1 MDQTHIGYKSWD
13 EPRGGNIKPTVK
25 RITPE
30 EAKKGGYVF
39 DEKLWKRSTIL
50 RLKMPQKQIGQ

>member
-30 EAKKGGYVF
+30 EAKKEVMF
-39 DEKLWKRSTIL
+39 LMKKIE
-50 RLKMPQKQIGQ
+50 